1 MMEQMLQGRGDKIKA
16 YSIAVDVFGRPASFD
31 TAIDPIVRVEASRL
45 RASLIHYY
53 ELHGQAGGLR
63 IDPPRGRYVPAVS
76 RLDPGLRAEFSAS
89 RAGPGHAATG
99 EDGASRLLR
108 LVPSTRSIWAAT
120 SIGVGAGLLGAHLPF
135 AGQPTV
141 AAFSE
146 KPRGFDRSD
155 DDGR

>member
-1 MMEQMLQGRGDKIKA
+1 MLQGRGDKIKA

-89 RAGPGHAATG
+89 RPGQDMQPQARTA
-99 EDGASRLLR
+99 
-108 LVPSTRSIWAAT
+108 
-120 SIGVGAGLLGAHLPF
+120 LPVCC
-135 AGQPTV
+135 GWYHP
-141 AAFSE
+141 
-146 KPRGFDRSD
+146 PDRS
-155 DDGR
+155 GQRLP